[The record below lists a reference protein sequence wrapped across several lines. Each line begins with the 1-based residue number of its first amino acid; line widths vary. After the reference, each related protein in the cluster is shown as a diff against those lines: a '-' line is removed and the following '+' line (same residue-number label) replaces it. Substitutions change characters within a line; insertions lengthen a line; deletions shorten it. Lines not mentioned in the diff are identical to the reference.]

1 MSEQRG
7 HPTRRDILRPVQL
20 LGFAFGAAAFSGIVA
35 LFSLGFFQ
43 DLSSDE
49 RGHVVIVSLIVAG
62 IAFIATLVVIA
73 LLMLAIDPAQ
83 VTKTVDRA
91 VLLPPEDEPGE
102 ASTDTDS
109 GTGPGSD
116 STGPGSGRR

>member
-91 VLLPPEDEPGE
+91 VLLPPEDEPGA
-102 ASTDTDS
+102 ASTDPDP
-109 GTGPGSD
+109 GTGPGAG